1 MIYAACY
8 LSPDGGHVDW
18 SPLTHYTLCIT
29 TRTQVQRLKTIKQG
43 GSYHMVKLNSIL
55 CNFIPVYRAYCA
67 IMTIE
72 TLLIRPR
79 VPGPDVT

>member
-1 MIYAACY
+1 MLRVI
-8 LSPDGGHVDW
+8 
-18 SPLTHYTLCIT
+18 SPLTEAMLLVTSYTLCNT

-43 GSYHMVKLNSIL
+43 GSYHMVKLSSIL

-72 TLLIRPR
+72 TRLIRPR